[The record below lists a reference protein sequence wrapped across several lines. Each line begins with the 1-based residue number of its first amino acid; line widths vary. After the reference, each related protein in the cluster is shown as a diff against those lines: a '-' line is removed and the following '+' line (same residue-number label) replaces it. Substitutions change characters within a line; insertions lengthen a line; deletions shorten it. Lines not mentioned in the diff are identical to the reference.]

1 MKLQVAGEEL
11 LLLPQKAVY
20 WPRAQMLIVADIHF
34 GKAASF
40 RALGVPVPAAPPA
53 PICWRWMSCWRC
65 IPVRHI
71 LSSATSCTRRR
82 RMRQPRWRRCWP
94 GAGAIRN
101 CC

>member
-11 LLLPQKAVY
+11 LLLPQKAVLAARADADRGRY
-20 WPRAQMLIVADIHF
+20 PLRQGGVVPRA
-34 GKAASF
+34 G
-40 RALGVPVPAAPPA
+40 RAGAGGTTSANLLALDELLALH
-53 PICWRWMSCWRC
+53 
-65 IPVRHI
+65 PVRHI